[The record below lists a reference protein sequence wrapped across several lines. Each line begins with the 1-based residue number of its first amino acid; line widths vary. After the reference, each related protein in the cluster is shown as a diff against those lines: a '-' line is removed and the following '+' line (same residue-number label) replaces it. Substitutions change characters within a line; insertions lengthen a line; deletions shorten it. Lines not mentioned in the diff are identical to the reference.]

1 MWNDTKTVVSKTFIV
16 LNIYIR
22 KKVSHYLS
30 FHFKKL
36 NSEGNK
42 KISRRKN
49 AIENR
54 TEINKMEKEK
64 KESERKINETKRSFF
79 EKNQ

>member
-22 KKVSHYLS
+22 KKVSNYLS
-30 FHFKKL
+30 VHFKKL
-36 NSEGNK
+36 NKIAKETK

-49 AIENR
+49 TVENR
-54 TEINKMEKEK
+54 TEINKMENEK
-64 KESERKINETKRSFF
+64 KREW
-79 EKNQ
+79 EKNQWN